1 MAKIIHIKHKYIDSS
16 FWEKKIALFSG
27 QEGPTI
33 SQLRKVTHNLW
44 SLWGW
49 AKSLFFWFLSFKSS
63 PYVHCIIIMIK
74 VLLSTYN
81 MPDSVLV
88 PGSTK
93 ENKTKIAAFMGVY
106 ILIEEIDSEQ

>member
-1 MAKIIHIKHKYIDSS
+1 
-16 FWEKKIALFSG
+16 
-27 QEGPTI
+27 
-33 SQLRKVTHNLW
+33 
-44 SLWGW
+44 
-49 AKSLFFWFLSFKSS
+49 
-63 PYVHCIIIMIK
+63 MIK

-93 ENKTKIAAFMGVY
+93 GNKTKIAAFMGVY